1 MQKKVLVFAVSIAQC
16 YWSMIVLIM
25 LMRIMMTARQMMIKR
40 MIIMVLREIST
51 EI

>member
-1 MQKKVLVFAVSIAQC
+1 
-16 YWSMIVLIM
+16 MIVLIM

-51 EI
+51 ER